1 MVDVQKDCH
10 DDTVRFRIGGPHR
23 GAIRGSSWHREYD
36 HPGKQGARMSSHR
49 DIRIMAVVAVAA
61 VWAAS
66 AMAFPK
72 LADSTKRSCAT
83 CHSAVAGGAGLTEA
97 GKAYKADATKVP
109 AANVEGANYVSSNKC
124 KTCHL
129 KEYKSWLET
138 PHAKGLAT
146 LSAVSAEKAAE
157 IATKLGVKLEGAA
170 DKSEACLQCHVTGHG
185 QPGGY
190 PGADST
196 KTAGLSGVTCENCHG
211 PGSAHVAAAKEAKKA
226 AINGKVGENFC
237 KQCHTPTMSPKFDHA
252 IYVAKGLHAKKVTE

>member
-1 MVDVQKDCH
+1 MCGSPGKKGM
-10 DDTVRFRIGGPHR
+10 TMRIHR
-23 GAIRGSSWHREYD
+23 GFVSA
-36 HPGKQGARMSSHR
+36 AV
-49 DIRIMAVVAVAA
+49 IMAAA
-61 VWAAS
+61 VWAVS
-66 AMAFPK
+66 AMAYPK
-72 LADSTKRSCAT
+72 FADSSKRSCAT
-83 CHSAVAGGAGLTEA
+83 CHTGVAGSVDLTDA

-109 AANVEGANYVSSNKC
+109 AANVEGASYVSNNKC

-138 PHAKGLAT
+138 PHAKGMET
-146 LSAVSAEKAAE
+146 LHAVTAEKAAE
-157 IATKLGVKLEGAA
+157 IATKLGVKLEGTA
-170 DKSEACLQCHVTGHG
+170 DKSEACITCHVTGHG

-237 KQCHTPTMSPKFDHA
+237 KQCHTPEMSPKFDYA
-252 IYVAKGLHAKKVTE
+252 AYVAKGLHAKKAAE